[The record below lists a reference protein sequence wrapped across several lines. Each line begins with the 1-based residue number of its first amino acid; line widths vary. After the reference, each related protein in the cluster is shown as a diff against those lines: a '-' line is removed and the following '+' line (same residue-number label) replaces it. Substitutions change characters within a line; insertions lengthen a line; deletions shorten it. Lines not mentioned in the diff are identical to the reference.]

1 VRRVES
7 WYQVLVLSVGG
18 VLGVNARYWLG
29 VAITRWTGAQ
39 FPWATLTINVT
50 GSFAIGLFTVFLARW
65 LPQHPHARLLV
76 VVGFLGGYT
85 TFSSF
90 SFESLTL
97 WERGERRL
105 CLTYMIGSVVAGF
118 AAVLMGTALGRGLAN
133 PPADRALPRD
143 RAWSG
148 SSSGAPRSPAGD
160 RAETVPDDSPAQDD
174 DGPSESPTSLS
185 VTEES
190 EAAT

>member
-1 VRRVES
+1 MES
-7 WYQVLVLSVGG
+7 WYQVVVLSVGG

-29 VAITRWTGAQ
+29 VAITRWTGPQ
-39 FPWATLTINVT
+39 FPWATFTINVT

-90 SFESLTL
+90 SFESTTL
-97 WERGERRL
+97 WERGERGL

-118 AAVLMGTALGRGLAN
+118 AAVLVGTALGRGLVYRMS
-133 PPADRALPRD
+133 DRAAASDRGLSGSARNALILPNRD
-143 RAWSG
+143 RAEPVIKT
-148 SSSGAPRSPAGD
+148 A
-160 RAETVPDDSPAQDD
+160 V
-174 DGPSESPTSLS
+174 S
-185 VTEES
+185 VTEGDRGGSRES
-190 EAAT
+190 LPGTKEPEASK